1 MVVEPTPPPGIDRD
15 QNGVIILASS
25 TVRFEDM
32 PTITVDDHP
41 FA

>member
-32 PTITVDDHP
+32 PKISVANHP
-41 FA
+41 LA